1 MRLASHLRMT
11 GKLGPLGLAALL
23 VAIPLAVN
31 AAELGM
37 LDSLT
42 KGGWSLRIRDDGSE
56 QRICVRDG
64 RELIQLRHKQP
75 GCSRFV
81 VQDNPDEVVVQYT
94 CRGNGYGR
102 TSIRREG
109 NGLVQLQS
117 QGIIDG
123 APFSISG
130 EARHSGGC

>member
-1 MRLASHLRMT
+1 MRVKILS
-11 GKLGPLGLAALL
+11 LGIGARVRLGLATLL
-23 VAIPLAVN
+23 IAIPLAGT

-42 KGGWSLRIRDDGSE
+42 KGAWNLRIRDDGSE

-64 RELIQLRHKQP
+64 RELIQIRHKQA

-81 VQDNPDEVVVQYT
+81 VQDNADQVVVQYT

-102 TSIRREG
+102 TSLRREG
-109 NGLVQLQS
+109 NGLVQVQS

-130 EARHSGGC
+130 EARHSGSC

>member
-1 MRLASHLRMT
+1 MRMVGHSTMTRKLRPLWVAAMLLA
-11 GKLGPLGLAALL
+11 
-23 VAIPLAVN
+23 VPLAVN
-31 AAELGM
+31 AAELDM

-42 KGGWSLRIRDDGSE
+42 KGAWSLRDRDDGSE

-64 RELIQLRHKQP
+64 RELIQIRHKQA

-81 VQDNPDEVVVQYT
+81 VRDDADEIVVQYT
-94 CRGNGYGR
+94 CPGNGYGR
-102 TSIRREG
+102 TSIRREA
-109 NGLVQLQS
+109 NGLVQVQS

-130 EARHSGGC
+130 EARHSGAC

>member
-1 MRLASHLRMT
+1 MRLASHLKTT
-11 GKLGPLGLAALL
+11 GKFGALGLAALL
-23 VAIPLAVN
+23 VAIPFAVH

-42 KGGWSLRIRDDGSE
+42 KGAWSLRIRDDGSE
-56 QRICVRDG
+56 QRICLRDG
-64 RELIQLRHKQP
+64 RELIQLRHQQP

-81 VQDNPDEVVVQYT
+81 VEDGADEVVVQYT

-102 TSIRREG
+102 TTIRREG
-109 NGLVQLQS
+109 SGLVQVRS

>member
-23 VAIPLAVN
+23 AAVPFAVN

-42 KGGWSLRIRDDGSE
+42 KGAWSLRIRDDGSA

-64 RELIQLRHKQP
+64 RELIQLRHKQA

-81 VQDNPDEVVVQYT
+81 VEDSADEVIVQYT

-109 NGLVQLQS
+109 NGLVQVQS

-130 EARHSGGC
+130 EARHSGTC

>member
-1 MRLASHLRMT
+1 MRVKILS
-11 GKLGPLGLAALL
+11 LGIGARVRLGLATLL
-23 VAIPLAVN
+23 IAIPLAGT

-42 KGGWSLRIRDDGSE
+42 KGAWNLRIRDDGSE

-64 RELIQLRHKQP
+64 RELIQIRHKQA

-81 VQDNPDEVVVQYT
+81 VQDNADQVVVQYT

-102 TSIRREG
+102 TSLRREG
-109 NGLVQLQS
+109 CTHRTGRPS
-117 QGIIDG
+117 RR
-123 APFSISG
+123 P
-130 EARHSGGC
+130 

>member
-1 MRLASHLRMT
+1 MGPKSSSRMT
-11 GKLGPLGLAALL
+11 GWRLPLVLAALL
-23 VAIPLAVN
+23 IGIPLAGH

-42 KGGWSLRIRDDGSE
+42 KGAWTLRIRDDGST
-56 QRICVRDG
+56 QRICLRDG
-64 RELIQLRHKQP
+64 RELIQIRHKQP

-81 VQDNPDEVVVQYT
+81 VRDTADEVVVQYT

-109 NGLVQLQS
+109 NGLVQIQS

-130 EARHSGGC
+130 EARHSGCC